1 MSEDVI
7 KEVVL
12 IYREVP
18 VERLIEALYAGWDE
32 IDEDL
37 KVVMRAYSIP
47 EVLLPY
53 IKESLRQYIV
63 KMLRERGLPEEEWMV
78 EPLLKLFIRL
88 SKVMLPDDP

>member
-1 MSEDVI
+1 MEWDKI
-7 KEVVL
+7 GGVVL

-47 EVLLPY
+47 EVLLSY
-53 IKESLRQYIV
+53 TKESLRQYIV
-63 KMLRERGLPEEEWMV
+63 KKLRERGLPEEEWMV

-88 SKVMLPDDP
+88 SRVMLDDP